1 MTYPTLKNLL
11 ILASGNG
18 SNAENIANYF
28 ANHHEIKVTLIGSNK
43 PDAFVLQRAKKLGIP
58 TFTFTKQ
65 ELTDPSLSSIW
76 RSYHIDYI
84 ILAGFLLK
92 IPSWLIK
99 KYSKKIINIHP
110 ALLPL
115 YGGKGMYGMNVHN
128 AVYENKEEHT
138 GITIH
143 LVNEQYDEGQIIFQ
157 ASVALSSTD
166 LPENIAEKIHSLE
179 YNYFPSVIEDYIN
192 THSPDS

>member
-1 MTYPTLKNLL
+1 
-11 ILASGNG
+11 
-18 SNAENIANYF
+18 
-28 ANHHEIKVTLIGSNK
+28 
-43 PDAFVLQRAKKLGIP
+43 
-58 TFTFTKQ
+58 
-65 ELTDPSLSSIW
+65 
-76 RSYHIDYI
+76 
-84 ILAGFLLK
+84 
-92 IPSWLIK
+92 
-99 KYSKKIINIHP
+99 
-110 ALLPL
+110 
-115 YGGKGMYGMNVHN
+115 MNVHN